1 MVVGM
6 PLGRYFVLA
15 GSLLLALLFLS
26 NWYLP
31 PPAVTPA
38 RGEIDR
44 TVIRLRSGHKWPE
57 RIVIDTSLPTIVPPQ
72 TRVADVPPAS
82 RSPARPPKDAMAMA
96 TPIQAVA
103 PVVALKPIPKH
114 RTRIAR
120 KSGRLV
126 SYEATGLRDPS
137 AGW

>member
-6 PLGRYFVLA
+6 PLGRYFVFA

-26 NWYLP
+26 DWYLP
-31 PPAVTPA
+31 PLAATPA
-38 RGEIDR
+38 RGEVDR

-57 RIVIDTSLPTIVPPQ
+57 RIVIDTSLPTIVPPP
-72 TRVADVPPAS
+72 TRVADAPPA
-82 RSPARPPKDAMAMA
+82 RLSPARPPKEAMAMA
-96 TPIQAVA
+96 MPIQAVA
-103 PVVALKPIPKH
+103 PLVAVKPVPK
-114 RTRIAR
+114 RRARIAR

-126 SYEATGLRDPS
+126 GYETIGFRDPL

>member
-6 PLGRYFVLA
+6 PLGRYFVFA
-15 GSLLLALLFLS
+15 GSVLLALLFLS
-26 NWYLP
+26 DWYLP
-31 PPAVTPA
+31 PLAVTTA
-38 RGEIDR
+38 RGEVDR

-57 RIVIDTSLPTIVPPQ
+57 RIVIDTSLPTIVPPP
-72 TRVADVPPAS
+72 TRVADVPPLS
-82 RSPARPPKDAMAMA
+82 RSPAQSPKEAMAMVA
-96 TPIQAVA
+96 PIQA
-103 PVVALKPIPKH
+103 VALKPIPKR

-126 SYEATGLRDPS
+126 SYEAIGLRDPS